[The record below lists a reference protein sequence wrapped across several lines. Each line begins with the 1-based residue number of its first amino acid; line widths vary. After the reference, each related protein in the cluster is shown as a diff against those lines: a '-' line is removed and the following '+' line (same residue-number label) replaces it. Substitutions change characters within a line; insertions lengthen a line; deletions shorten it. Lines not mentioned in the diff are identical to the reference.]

1 MKSFNDLLNLQT
13 VTVPYINELYAAKP
27 WLDIPVSKILP
38 DQPQLQALKKMM
50 DDYHGINKSDKL
62 RLLERA
68 FMLEQIQGLV
78 ERTALIFNEPTLQK
92 ALINLGIAAKS
103 KKSYLERV
111 AEYELRQGQ
120 WRCYLVGGNT
130 EHGELRTLRKQ
141 QRGEKD
147 AVDFDPCSRH
157 LYETGENTFSQLFD
171 KWNQLA
177 LHDEN
182 SPDFYLWL
190 ETQDEQTQSI
200 EPDINMQFIRLLGLQ
215 ECVIK
220 VGKIYLKKNGD
231 LIENYQG
238 DYTISSK
245 GELYIALG
253 WYQGLVGATRHPNI
267 ISPEQPVL
275 CGGYTKIIDGK
286 IESLSNWTGH
296 FEATPSNL
304 KNAVK
309 LLNKK
314 GVLKEDAQISVFL
327 QGSSMK
333 EFTLVSYMKEV
344 VNTPN
349 LAKAQ
354 KEMKITDISSPK
366 ISDFMKA
373 NIYLWK
379 RRAIMKEASKD
390 SMEVVTPMQ
399 QKVEVSAPKPEMNVE
414 PKAKKSKPL
423 IYTDRHKI
431 QFTKPDQQHLPD
443 ELIKRMA
450 ENDPTL
456 EHLALQACGI
466 AAWHMNAISKALVNN
481 THLLSLDI
489 SNNGLVDLPEFIEA
503 LESNHSLQFINIE
516 CGSLSKEYVDK
527 IASICEEKGIE
538 LKATIRSTKSF

>member
-13 VTVPYINELYAAKP
+13 VTVPYLNELYAAKP
-27 WLDIPVSKILP
+27 WLDIPESKILP

-50 DDYHGINKSDKL
+50 DDYHGINKTDKL

-68 FMLEQIQGLV
+68 FMLEQIQGLA
-78 ERTALIFNEPTLQK
+78 ERTALSINEPSLQK
-92 ALINLGIAAKS
+92 ALYNLAIAAKS

-111 AEYELRQGQ
+111 AEYELRQGP
-120 WRCYLVGGNT
+120 WRYLVGGTT
-130 EHGELRTLRKQ
+130 EHGELRTERFKK
-141 QRGEKD
+141 EKHK
-147 AVDFDPCSRH
+147 AAIEFDPCARH
-157 LYETGENTFSQLFD
+157 PYETGDNPFSQLFD

-177 LHDEN
+177 LHDE
-182 SPDFYLWL
+182 SIPDFYLWL
-190 ETQDEQTQSI
+190 ETQDEQTQAI

-220 VGKIYLKKNGD
+220 EGKIYLKKNGG
-231 LIENYQG
+231 LIDNYQG

-275 CGGYTKIIDGK
+275 CGGCAKIVDGK
-286 IESLSNWTGH
+286 IESLGNWTGH
-296 FEATPSNL
+296 FGATPSNL
-304 KNAVK
+304 NNAVQ

-327 QGSSMK
+327 QGSTMK
-333 EFTLVSYMKEV
+333 EFTLASYMNEV
-344 VNTPN
+344 INTPN

-354 KEMKITDISSPK
+354 KEMNIKDISSPK
-366 ISDFMKA
+366 VSDFIKA
-373 NIYLWK
+373 NIYLWN
-379 RRAIMKEASKD
+379 RRRIIMKNASKD

-399 QKVEVSAPKPEMNVE
+399 QKVEVFAPKPEMDVE

-423 IYTDRHKI
+423 IYTEGHKI
-431 QFTKPDQQHLPD
+431 QFTKPDQQHSFD
-443 ELIKRMA
+443 ELTKRVA

-466 AAWHMNAISKALVNN
+466 AGWDMEAISKALLKN

-489 SNNGLVDLPEFIEA
+489 SNNGLVDSPQFIEA
-503 LESNHSLQFINIE
+503 LQSNHSLQFINIE
-516 CGSLSKEYVDK
+516 CGSLSKEYVEK

-538 LKATIRSTKSF
+538 LKAARRSTRGF